1 MNDEVKNKLNEY
13 SSDNLGDFMSNYRT
27 ALEEQRTA
35 DLNAL
40 DNQRNL
46 AYTGI
51 MTGAN
56 RRGLLHSNFPTRD
69 KLRYDVETYEPA
81 KVKVQQTY
89 QTGLDTLY
97 NNAAKYL
104 NQIKSYREKTSDLND
119 YSNALSTGGTG
130 GYYTTGG
137 TGGTGGNGG
146 NGGNNTVSTGANV
159 NYTKEN
165 GYQFTDDQGNPI
177 TYYDWATRQEDQTA
191 AINYLKEMAN
201 NGDANAK
208 HAIAGLLNTD
218 NGAGQPGNL
227 TAEEIA
233 ALKTLGWS
241 NEELGKFGTRQ

>member
-13 SSDNLGDFMSNYRT
+13 STDNLGDFMSNYRT
-27 ALEEQRTA
+27 ALEDQRTA
-35 DLNAL
+35 DMNAL

-51 MTGAN
+51 MSGAN

-81 KVKVQQTY
+81 RVKIQQSY

-104 NQIKSYREKTSDLND
+104 NQIKKYREQTADIND
-119 YSNALSTGGTG
+119 YANSLTSN
-130 GYYTTGG
+130 
-137 TGGTGGNGG
+137 NQP
-146 NGGNNTVSTGANV
+146 VSTGANE
-159 NYTKEN
+159 NYTQEK
-165 GYQFTDDQGNPI
+165 GYQFTDDQGVPI
-177 TYYDWATRQEDQTA
+177 TFYEWAQRKNDPTYTT
-191 AINYLKEMAN
+191 NYLKEMAN
-201 NGDANAK
+201 KGDANAK

-218 NGAGQPGNL
+218 RGADQLGNL

-233 ALKTLGWS
+233 AMKTLGWTDEALS
-241 NEELGKFGTRQ
+241 KFGTRN

>member
-1 MNDEVKNKLNEY
+1 MGYNKDMNDEVKNKLNEY
-13 SSDNLGDFMSNYRT
+13 SSDNLGSFMSNYRT
-27 ALEEQRTA
+27 ALEDQRTA
-35 DLNAL
+35 DMNAL

-81 KVKVQQTY
+81 RVKIQQSY

-104 NQIKSYREKTSDLND
+104 NQIKKYREQTADIND
-119 YSNALSTGGTG
+119 YANSLTSN
-130 GYYTTGG
+130 
-137 TGGTGGNGG
+137 NQP
-146 NGGNNTVSTGANV
+146 VSTGANE
-159 NYTKEN
+159 NYTQEN
-165 GYQFTDDQGNPI
+165 GYQFTDDQGSPI
-177 TYYDWATRQEDQTA
+177 SFYEWAQRKNDPAYTT
-191 AINYLKEMAN
+191 NYLKEMADR
-201 NGDANAK
+201 GDANAK

-218 NGAGQPGNL
+218 RGADQPGNL

>member
-1 MNDEVKNKLNEY
+1 
-13 SSDNLGDFMSNYRT
+13 
-27 ALEEQRTA
+27 
-35 DLNAL
+35 
-40 DNQRNL
+40 
-46 AYTGI
+46 

-56 RRGLLHSNFPTRD
+56 RRGLLHSNFPARD

-81 KVKVQQTY
+81 KIKLQQSY

-104 NQIKSYREKTSDLND
+104 NQIKSYREKTSDIND
-119 YSNALSTGGTG
+119 YSNALTAG
-130 GYYTTGG
+130 
-137 TGGTGGNGG
+137 GGNGG
-146 NGGNNTVSTGANV
+146 AGGGYYLTGGNSGGQPSTGANV

-165 GYQFTDDQGNPI
+165 GYQFTDDQGKPI
-177 TYYDWATRQEDQTA
+177 TYYEWASRQNDQNA
-191 AINYLKEMAN
+191 AVNYLKEMAD

-218 NGAGQPGNL
+218 NGAGKPGNL

-241 NEELGKFGTRQ
+241 NEELGKFGIRQ

>member
-13 SSDNLGDFMSNYRT
+13 STDNLGDFMSNYRT
-27 ALEEQRTA
+27 ALEDQRTA
-35 DLNAL
+35 DMNAL
-40 DNQRNL
+40 ENQRNL

-81 KVKVQQTY
+81 RVKIQQSY

-104 NQIKSYREKTSDLND
+104 NQIKKYREQTADIND
-119 YSNALSTGGTG
+119 YANSLTSGGSGGGTG
-130 GYYTTGG
+130 GGYYPST
-137 TGGTGGNGG
+137 
-146 NGGNNTVSTGANV
+146 GNNNSNQPTSTGANV
-159 NYTKEN
+159 NYTQEQ

-177 TYYDWATRQEDQTA
+177 TFYEWAQRKNDPTYTT
-191 AINYLKEMAN
+191 NYLKEMAN
-201 NGDANAK
+201 KGDANAK

-218 NGAGQPGNL
+218 RGADQLGNL

-233 ALKTLGWS
+233 AMKTLGWTDEALS
-241 NEELGKFGTRQ
+241 KFGTRN

>member
-35 DLNAL
+35 DLGNL
-40 DNQRNL
+40 ENQRNL

-56 RRGLLHSNFPTRD
+56 RRGLLHSNFPARD

-81 KVKVQQTY
+81 KIKIQQSY

-104 NQIKSYREKTSDLND
+104 NQIKSYREKTSDIND
-119 YSNALSTGGTG
+119 YANAL
-130 GYYTTGG
+130 TTGG
-137 TGGTGGNGG
+137 GTA
-146 NGGNNTVSTGANV
+146 GGNNGNNTSTGANV

-177 TYYDWATRQEDQTA
+177 TYYTWASRQEDSNA
-191 AINYLKEMAN
+191 AVNYLKEMAN
-201 NGDANAK
+201 NGDVNAK
-208 HAIAGLLNTD
+208 RAIAGLMNTD
-218 NGAGQPGNL
+218 NGANQPGNL